1 MQQFIN
7 KPTPAFIA
15 ASWVALCAGTATFF
29 VGLFNANM
37 LLNEKG
43 YYLIILLYG
52 LFSAVSLQ
60 KVIRDR
66 LENIAVT
73 NLYYALCWA
82 SVVICIALLALGLF
96 NANILLSEKGFY
108 LMAFFMALFGAVC
121 VQKNVRDL
129 EYLRTHHPEAL
140 NDTTPHKLSHKLDH
154 EDDV

>member
-15 ASWVALCAGTATFF
+15 ASWVALCAGGAAFI

-43 YYLIILLYG
+43 YYLVILLYG
-52 LFSAVSLQ
+52 LFSAISLQ

-82 SVVICIALLALGLF
+82 SVLICIALLGVGLF
-96 NANILLSEKGFY
+96 NANLLLSEKGFY
-108 LMAFFMALFGAVC
+108 LMAFFMGLFGAVC

-129 EYLRTHHPEAL
+129 EYLRTHHPDVL
-140 NDTTPHKLSHKLDH
+140 NGSNQAKITHSSEQDNEH
-154 EDDV
+154 